1 MEELI
6 GFLTEYAEML
16 EKMEQKQVEKLG
28 LLLTKELDKIEES
41 IMMQQAMDKQLQNME
56 NKRQA
61 LFAAGGL
68 EGRTLKELAQMCTEV
83 EEQQKLMDLYK
94 RLDGTVGNI
103 CYYNEQAQRIAKTE
117 LEKMGLD
124 SRLVGNPTGIYGR
137 SAAAKG
143 QRFEKKV

>member
-41 IMMQQAMDKQLQNME
+41 IMMQQAMDKQLQNLE
-56 NKRQA
+56 SKRQA
-61 LFAAGGL
+61 IFAAGGF
-68 EGRTLKELAQMCTEV
+68 EGRTLKELAQMCTGA
-83 EEQQKLMDLYK
+83 EQQRKLTDLYK

-137 SAAAKG
+137 SVADKG
-143 QRFEKKV
+143 RRFEKKV